1 MIGISKNPNGYR
13 LTFKRTRS
21 RDIVGLCSALAN
33 DLRDNKCILLLF
45 TTAAVSNEVQIS
57 QGTKTADAILPG
69 KKPSFK
75 ARSLNFT

>member
-1 MIGISKNPNGYR
+1 
-13 LTFKRTRS
+13 
-21 RDIVGLCSALAN
+21 
-33 DLRDNKCILLLF
+33 LF
-45 TTAAVSNEVQIS
+45 TTAAVSNEAATS

>member
-13 LTFKRTRS
+13 LTFKRTHS
-21 RDIVGLCSALAN
+21 RDTVGLCALAN

-45 TTAAVSNEVQIS
+45 TTAAVSNEAQIS